1 MEWFM
6 YIIRFYQDG
15 GFFMHPITLV
25 LALGVAIVVERYM
38 HLNQVERDNKKTWD
52 AIMPAL
58 EKGEVQK
65 AEAILAMMN
74 TDLGKVI
81 GYGLARAK
89 SSVKREDIEVAME
102 EGLMEVTPQLE
113 KRTHYLAAF
122 ANMSTLL
129 GLLGTIVGLIQAF
142 AAVANASPDEKATLL
157 SAAVSTALNTTA
169 YGLVV
174 GIPLLF
180 IYTVLQSK
188 TTDLVDKLEMATV
201 KFLNIV
207 TDRKS

>member
-6 YIIRFYQDG
+6 FLIRFYQDG

-38 HLNQVERDNKKTWD
+38 YLKRVEQDNKKTWD

-58 EKGEVQK
+58 EKGEIQK

-89 SSVKREDIEVAME
+89 SSTKREDIEVAME

-180 IYTVLQSK
+180 LFTVLQSK